1 MNKNVLSLIIA
12 GAVAL
17 SALSGCKA
25 RQGADVETPRNTV
38 SAAENE
44 TNVSENENNGEENT
58 GAEQGNTSS
67 EKITAE
73 TIASAIKAAYGE
85 NYLPNTAMTS
95 EMTETKFGLKP
106 DSYTEI
112 FAESPMIGAHPDTL
126 VIVKAAEGRLE
137 EVKGK
142 LEEYREQ
149 LVNDTMQYPMNL
161 AKIHASRVVVNGDF
175 AAFILLGAI
184 NGNEDASEEE
194 QAQFA
199 EEQEKI
205 GVDAFNAVFN
215 RFCKD

>member
-1 MNKNVLSLIIA
+1 MNKRIISLIIA
-12 GAVAL
+12 GAVL
-17 SALSGCKA
+17 FSALSGCSS
-25 RQGADVETPRNTV
+25 RQDTGGEAPRNT
-38 SAAENE
+38 AAGTENG
-44 TNVSENENNGEENT
+44 TSVSENENNTEENT
-58 GAEQGNTSS
+58 GSAQENPPS

-73 TIASAIKAAYGE
+73 SIAEAIKAAYGE
-85 NYLPNTAMTS
+85 NYLPDTPMSS
-95 EMTETKFGLKP
+95 EMIGVKFGLEA

-161 AKIHASRVVVNGDF
+161 AKIHASRVAVNGDF

-205 GVDAFNAVFN
+205 GVDAFNAIFG
-215 RFCKD
+215 